1 MEIRSLP
8 ISMDSDNSDG
18 KLTVSGLVNGAGSVS
33 EILQNPSN
41 GRKFRETIAP
51 GVFSDAIANSERID
65 FLSQHDKSLILSTT
79 DNGSL
84 GLKET
89 SAGLEMSATISET
102 TWGKDTFQLIKD
114 GIIRGMSFGMR
125 VLKDTWTVADDNIP
139 MRTIN
144 AIELFEV
151 SAVRNPAYK
160 SSDIEARD
168 IDVVNDVDVPD
179 LEERDSKLTEEV
191 KEEIRDVTAD
201 VKDVAEK
208 PVDTAKEAAHDKA
221 LSDKEEALDRD
232 GEGGVKPHTGN
243 DQKRDDGEDVPDDT
257 EPRDDEV
264 AADDGGS
271 ADSEPR
277 DMNEDVAEGSEGQV
291 DEQEE
296 QDEDNAQQSEVA
308 QLRKEIE
315 LLKST
320 INASV
325 SNLRSVYDS
334 KITELEKRFNEK
346 ETEAEVREQA
356 VKKESVE
363 LRDFFLGR

>member
-51 GVFSDAIANSERID
+51 GVFSDAIANSKRID

-125 VLKDTWTVADDNIP
+125 VLKDTWSVTDDNIP

-179 LEERDSKLTEEV
+179 LEERDSKLAEEI
-191 KEEIRDVTAD
+191 KEETREEDVTAD
-201 VKDVAEK
+201 TTDESRDEEVASDDAGSEDREDEEATDESEEHDGEEESSEKDDSEDRSASEI
-208 PVDTAKEAAHDKA
+208 EALKTELRA
-221 LSDKEEALDRD
+221 LS
-232 GEGGVKPHTGN
+232 
-243 DQKRDDGEDVPDDT
+243 
-257 EPRDDEV
+257 
-264 AADDGGS
+264 AD
-271 ADSEPR
+271 
-277 DMNEDVAEGSEGQV
+277 
-291 DEQEE
+291 
-296 QDEDNAQQSEVA
+296 
-308 QLRKEIE
+308 
-315 LLKST
+315 
-320 INASV
+320 IN
-325 SNLRSVYDS
+325 S
-334 KITELEKRFNEK
+334 KITSAV
-346 ETEAEVREQA
+346 AEVRA
-356 VKKESVE
+356 VYDQKISDLNQRLNDKEVAEEKRELEVSKKTAEV
-363 LRDFFLGR
+363 RDFFMGR

>member
-1 MEIRSLP
+1 MSNQRMEIRSLP

-51 GVFSDAIANSERID
+51 GVFSDAIANSKRID

-125 VLKDTWTVADDNIP
+125 VLKDTWSVTDDNIP

-179 LEERDSKLTEEV
+179 LEERDSKLA
-191 KEEIRDVTAD
+191 EEI
-201 VKDVAEK
+201 KDEIR
-208 PVDTAKEAAHDKA
+208 E
-221 LSDKEEALDRD
+221 
-232 GEGGVKPHTGN
+232 
-243 DQKRDDGEDVPDDT
+243 EDVPADTTDESRDEEVASDDAGSEDREGEDMAADE
-257 EPRDDEV
+257 EPRDDE
-264 AADDGGS
+264 ATTDESEARDGEEEPP
-271 ADSEPR
+271 ANDDSEDR
-277 DMNEDVAEGSEGQV
+277 SAS
-291 DEQEE
+291 
-296 QDEDNAQQSEVA
+296 
-308 QLRKEIE
+308 EIE
-315 LLKST
+315 ALKTELRALST
-320 INASV
+320 DIN
-325 SNLRSVYDS
+325 S
-334 KITELEKRFNEK
+334 KITSAV
-346 ETEAEVREQA
+346 AEVRA
-356 VKKESVE
+356 VYDQKISDLNQRLNDKEVAEEKRELEVSKKTAEV
-363 LRDFFLGR
+363 RDFFMGR